1 MNKNQFFLSAYSSN
15 ILFKH
20 IDFKLFRI
28 HWIGFV
34 LSLTVFT
41 AGAQNKVFIGR
52 ASYYAKSFE
61 GRKTAN
67 GEKYS
72 NYDMTCASRT
82 LAFHTF
88 LKITNLKNNLVT
100 IVRVNDRGPYAKN
113 RIIDLT
119 EQAARIIGSYKHGI
133 TKVKLEIIQPP
144 QNADSIE
151 KIFMTDQI
159 IDADGLTTTPS
170 GYTISIWR
178 TRDFD
183 HALLLAKYL
192 QQEEYIQS
200 FFIGK
205 KNQNGRP
212 LFHIL
217 VLNIATQ
224 EEAFK
229 LRDFWERKGFM
240 RVKMMEKF

>member
-1 MNKNQFFLSAYSSN
+1 MNKILFLIPAYS
-15 ILFKH
+15 FKKLLKP
-20 IDFKLFRI
+20 IDLKLLRSY
-28 HWIGFV
+28 WIGFA
-34 LSLTVFT
+34 LSLTTLTSV
-41 AGAQNKVFIGR
+41 AQNKVFTGG
-52 ASYYAKSFE
+52 ASYYAKKFE

-67 GEKYS
+67 GELYS

-82 LAFHTF
+82 LRFHTF
-88 LKITNLKNNLVT
+88 LKVTNLKNKLVT

-133 TKVKLEIIQPP
+133 TKVKLEIINPP
-144 QNADSIE
+144 ENADSLE
-151 KIFMTDQI
+151 KYFLQEQV
-159 IDADGLTTTPS
+159 IDAEGKVVNPT

-183 HALLLAKYL
+183 HALLLTKYL

-200 FFIGK
+200 FYVGK

-212 LFHIL
+212 LYHIL
-217 VLNIATQ
+217 VLNISTQ
-224 EEAFK
+224 EEAVK
-229 LRDFWERKGFM
+229 LKDFWERKGFM
-240 RVKMMEKF
+240 RVRMLEKF